1 MDYLATGVLK
11 GPHGI
16 HGFIKLHS
24 YSDEYEH
31 LMNLGVVLLRKDG
44 KEKKLTLQEIKP
56 AGKELLVKFEGL
68 DTPETVR
75 TYNGW
80 EIWIPRDSAARLQE
94 GEFYVADLA
103 SCSLVVDKKTVGKVV
118 GVIDG
123 PQALLLEIESIL
135 DGKKYLV
142 PFMEHYIGT
151 VDLDRKELELLA
163 PELLS

>member
-1 MDYLATGVLK
+1 
-11 GPHGI
+11 
-16 HGFIKLHS
+16 
-24 YSDEYEH
+24 
-31 LMNLGVVLLRKDG
+31 
-44 KEKKLTLQEIKP
+44 
-56 AGKELLVKFEGL
+56 
-68 DTPETVR
+68 
-75 TYNGW
+75 
-80 EIWIPRDSAARLQE
+80 
-94 GEFYVADLA
+94 
-103 SCSLVVDKKTVGKVV
+103 V